1 MAHVLKNRGYR
12 VLDAESG
19 EAALVAAQALAVP
32 PNLLLTDTVLPGMS
46 GPELAHRLRSD
57 WPEIKVIF
65 VSGYT
70 DDTMVRHGLLEPDLP
85 FLQKPFSPAALE
97 QKVSDVLAAHSS

>member
-1 MAHVLKNRGYR
+1 
-12 VLDAESG
+12 
-19 EAALVAAQALAVP
+19 
-32 PNLLLTDTVLPGMS
+32 VLPGVS
-46 GPELAHRLRSD
+46 GPELARQLRSR

-70 DDTMVRHGLLEPDLP
+70 DDTMMRHGLLDADQP

-97 QKVSDVLAAHSS
+97 QKVSDVLAAHESRR